1 MTPEQEKHARLVE
14 QLRRTFGST
23 VMPLFS
29 DHAVV
34 EIMLN
39 PDGKILVE
47 RHGRGIEEVGSLTP
61 HRARN
66 IVNLAAA
73 SLETIVNTDRPIVEG
88 ALPAEFDRARFEG
101 LVPPLVTE
109 PTFAIRLRPRTVHS
123 LDDYVEREIMT
134 PDQADQ
140 IRRAVMDRQNILVA
154 GGTGSGKTTLL
165 NAILAE
171 IAGITGLDQRIV
183 MIEDTSELKCD
194 ARNVVP
200 LLTSSAAKID
210 MTVLLKATLRL
221 RPDRIIVGEV
231 RDGAALALLKAWNTG
246 HPGGAA
252 TLHANNPRAALLR
265 LDQLC
270 QEAGVPPQQDLIRE
284 AVDIVIQ
291 IARDATARSGR
302 RITDLLRV
310 KCD

>member
-29 DHAVV
+29 DHSVV

-47 RHGRGIEEVGSLTP
+47 RHGRGIEEVGSLTS
-61 HRARN
+61 HQARN

-270 QEAGVPPQQDLIRE
+270 QEAGVPPQGDLIKE

-291 IARDATARSGR
+291 IARDTTARSGR
-302 RITDLLRV
+302 RVTDLLCV
-310 KCD
+310 KHD